1 MVSRRLPPLNA
12 LTAFE
17 VSARLGSFSAAAVEL
32 GVTHGAISR
41 QVALLEAWFGHR
53 LFVRQGRGVV
63 APGPG
68 RLYAAEVSA
77 ALDRLAEAS
86 AHHGPGRERTVLR
99 VNAPATF
106 AMRWLIPRLAGFHE
120 THPDVAVE
128 VATSVSLAGRL
139 KGGYDLAIR
148 RGERFDHHQ
157 ATRFLDEADTI
168 IASPSLL
175 ARVPLRTFEDLRAHT
190 FLATETRPGDW
201 ADWLDA
207 AGLGLVAGTR
217 QMRFDHF
224 FVTLQAAADGLGIA
238 VAPFP
243 VLDADVAN
251 GRFAM
256 PFPKIRVARSG
267 YVVLVPADV
276 DKTRALRGFVAWLVG
291 EGAAA
296 TAGSSPNATRRMN
309 RDLQPGFRA

>member
-32 GVTHGAISR
+32 GVTHGAVSR

-63 APGPG
+63 PTGPG
-68 RLYAAEVSA
+68 HTYAAEVSA

-106 AMRWLIPRLAGFHE
+106 AMRWLIPRLARFYAM
-120 THPDVAVE
+120 HPDIAVE

-139 KGGYDLAIR
+139 KGGYELAIR
-148 RGERFDHHQ
+148 KTGERFDHHE
-157 ATRFLDEADTI
+157 AVLFLDEADTV
-168 IASPSLL
+168 IASPRLL
-175 ARVPLRTFEDLRAHT
+175 ERLPLHTLDDLPAHT
-190 FLATETRPGDW
+190 LLATETRPGDW
-201 ADWLDA
+201 ADWLGA
-207 AGLGLVAGTR
+207 AGLSLVAGTR

-224 FVTLQAAADGLGIA
+224 FVTLQAATDGLGIA
-238 VAPFP
+238 VGPFP
-243 VLDADVAN
+243 VLDGDVAS

-256 PFPKIRVARSG
+256 PFATIRVARPG
-267 YVVLVPADV
+267 YVALVPADV
-276 DKTRALRGFVAWLVG
+276 DKTRALRSFVAWLVA
-291 EGAAA
+291 EGSTAHGGSAAND
-296 TAGSSPNATRRMN
+296 GR
-309 RDLQPGFRA
+309 